1 MRRLSV
7 IETEANE
14 NLPKVED
21 IQLPTGK
28 VSKKIT
34 IMFSK
39 IDQKYSLNL
48 KVEKR
53 DGKKKKGTP

>member
-39 IDQKYSLNL
+39 IDQISF
-48 KVEKR
+48 
-53 DGKKKKGTP
+53 

>member
-1 MRRLSV
+1 MRRVSV

-28 VSKKIT
+28 VSKKI
-34 IMFSK
+34 IMMFSK
-39 IDQKYSLNL
+39 MTKYLF
-48 KVEKR
+48 
-53 DGKKKKGTP
+53 DAFHTC

>member
-28 VSKKIT
+28 VSMKIT

-39 IDQKYSLNL
+39 IDQISF
-48 KVEKR
+48 
-53 DGKKKKGTP
+53 